1 MFDKILSRFEPK
13 TPEFP
18 DNKPMFYPGFI
29 KRSDGL
35 PVDATLADL
44 HYLYSKE
51 DYDRVGD
58 PDNIHALYHRT
69 ASASDLE
76 PRLYEQCVNNPTS
89 MGNWF
94 APLVRAHAQ
103 LDKPT
108 LLLPKTRIMRLDQEL
123 AQTLRLEYHEINKL
137 SQNILD
143 TYFFEKFK
151 FDKDAEYFIKTG
163 TFSGKFQFANAH
175 CTEPDEIA
183 QYFQVINNF
192 AMFVGAGE
200 SVDLVVRDYIAPEPN
215 TPEIY
220 NGMPLRCEY
229 RLFVDFGDNAK
240 ARDFDK
246 PHSKAAYA
254 HAFADPEDT
263 DTTAFQPSILGTTHY
278 WHRRVMRQHF
288 AMCTDPSIAVHTG
301 IERQDAYT
309 YRNHE
314 AILDEHFNAHLKS
327 VENATRELIPAMRA
341 QGFRGQ
347 WSIDV
352 MVNNA
357 GTNDAEFYLIDM
369 APMCESAL
377 VDELDTV
384 DELRYTDIET
394 IHRYAERKML
404 GYAAAPEYAPETVT
418 DGHGVAHD
426 FVLGDTTDALRSG
439 VKAGYLSTDG
449 SQIPPLETRSHMTQI
464 ES

>member
-1 MFDKILSRFEPK
+1 MFEKILSRFEPK

-76 PRLYEQCVNNPTS
+76 PRLYNQCVNNPTS

-94 APLVRAHAQ
+94 APLVRAHAE
-103 LDKPT
+103 LDNPALK
-108 LLLPKTRIMRLDQEL
+108 LPKTRIMRLDQEL
-123 AQTLRLEYHEINKL
+123 AQAMRLEYHEINKL
-137 SQNILD
+137 SQDILD
-143 TYFFEKFK
+143 RYFFETFNLK
-151 FDKDAEYFIKTG
+151 KDAEYFIKTG

-229 RLFVDFGDNAK
+229 RVFVDFSDNTK
-240 ARDFDK
+240 ARDFDT
-246 PHSKAAYA
+246 PYSKTAYA
-254 HAFADPEDT
+254 HEFAEPNNPES
-263 DTTAFQPSILGTTHY
+263 TAFQPAILGVTHY
-278 WHRRVMRQHF
+278 WHRRVMRKHF
-288 AMCTDPSIAVHTG
+288 AMCADPSVAVHTG

-314 AILDEHFNAHLKS
+314 AVLDEHFNAHLEG
-327 VENATRELIPAMRA
+327 VEHAVEEIIPHMRGA
-341 QGFRGQ
+341 GFRGQ
-347 WSIDV
+347 WSIDI

-384 DELRYTDIET
+384 GELRYTDLDT
-394 IHRYAERKML
+394 IHRHAERKML
-404 GYAAAPEYAPETVT
+404 GYVPAPDYVAGSLS
-418 DGHGVAHD
+418 DGHGVVHD
-426 FVLGDTTDALRSG
+426 FITGTAENALRSG
-439 VKAGYLSTDG
+439 VKAGYLTTDG
-449 SQIPPLETRSHMTQI
+449 SSIPPLETKPYMTQI